1 MTKNEAKKELAA
13 FLDKVVR
20 LRDDTYTL
28 RGDVFEEGYKIV
40 NDEEQKEL
48 EQWFFEIYE
57 KLVNATI
64 ALEKIFYGLEDMA
77 N

>member
-1 MTKNEAKKELAA
+1 MTKSEAKKEIAA
-13 FLDKVVR
+13 FLGKVVQ
-20 LRDDTYTL
+20 LRDDTFTL
-28 RGDVFEEGYKIV
+28 RGDAFEGFYKIA

-77 N
+77 E

>member
-1 MTKNEAKKELAA
+1 MTKSEAKKEIAA
-13 FLDKVVR
+13 FLGKVVQ
-20 LRDDTYTL
+20 LRDDAYTL
-28 RGDVFEEGYKIV
+28 RGDAFEEFYKIA

-77 N
+77 E